1 MKNDIC
7 QYPEIFYMYLKK
19 NEFLFI
25 NFKTVYSLLKINL
38 QKLKKTPD
46 EISPVYIQMLRAKK
60 ENIAETAKEAPR
72 KRVKTQRNRKI
83 SEQPV

>member
-1 MKNDIC
+1 MRCEFCSKINQKTDLKNDIC

-46 EISPVYIQMLRAKK
+46 EISPVYIQMLAFSE
-60 ENIAETAKEAPR
+60 ENPATNI
-72 KRVKTQRNRKI
+72 
-83 SEQPV
+83 